1 MLQSPG
7 LLTLTVMNV
16 IDRFQNDNIY
26 TVYYL
31 DIKHSY
37 TYSLIMWQWYILNT
51 MVNTVSWNKNKM
63 KIKKIYIEI
72 DMYTVNW

>member
-7 LLTLTVMNV
+7 LLTLTVMNI
-16 IDRFQNDNIY
+16 IDRVQNDNIY

-63 KIKKIYIEI
+63 KIKKNIYR
-72 DMYTVNW
+72 NWYVYS

>member
-7 LLTLTVMNV
+7 LLKFTVMNA
-16 IDRFQNDNIY
+16 IDRVQNDNIY

-37 TYSLIMWQWYILNT
+37 TYSLCD
-51 MVNTVSWNKNKM
+51 SD
-63 KIKKIYIEI
+63 IY
-72 DMYTVNW
+72 